1 MTTDAGRGRNV
12 HFDQLTVVAAVD
24 PDTGAATVLT
34 LEGEVD
40 MLTAPVLRRRLGEA
54 FNGDPTHLIVDLSG
68 VEFLGSHG
76 LAALLDAQERAG
88 AEGRSLAV
96 VAGTRAARR
105 PIEISGLA
113 QVLNLCEDLDQ
124 AQEAVRAAR
133 HPG

>member
-1 MTTDAGRGRNV
+1 MMADTEHERKV
-12 HFDQLTVVAAVD
+12 HYDQLTVVATVD
-24 PDTGAATVLT
+24 PGTGAATVLT
-34 LEGEVD
+34 VDGEVD
-40 MLTAPVLRRRLGEA
+40 MLTTPVLRRRIGEA

-68 VEFLGSHG
+68 VEFIGSHG

-88 AEGRSLAV
+88 EEGRSLSV

-124 AQEAVRAAR
+124 AQEAVPSAR
-133 HPG
+133 RPG